1 MNPPDDALH
10 GTGRGAAAGPAQ
22 APSPGAVAG
31 LPPPSPESKTSNVF
45 LVGPMGAGKSTI
57 GRCLAELLQK
67 EFLDSDHEIEAR
79 TGASISLIFEVEGE
93 AGFRRR
99 EASVIDELTQRRNL
113 VLATGGGA
121 VLAADNRARLRA
133 RGLVVYLHAPLDM
146 LVKRMRHDRHRPLL
160 QTADPRRTL
169 EEILKAREPLYRE
182 TADVVVET
190 SSRAP
195 MTVAREIV
203 KQLKD
208 ILPDGT
214 SNEDA

>member
-1 MNPPDDALH
+1 MNPAGDALH
-10 GTGRGAAAGPAQ
+10 GAGDAARS
-22 APSPGAVAG
+22 APSPE
-31 LPPPSPESKTSNVF
+31 PKTSNVF
-45 LVGPMGAGKSTI
+45 LIGPMGAGKSTI
-57 GRCLAELLQK
+57 GRCLAELLHK

-79 TGASISLIFEVEGE
+79 TGASVSLIFEIEGE

-99 EASVIDELTQRRNL
+99 EASVLDELTQRRNL

-121 VLAADNRARLRA
+121 VLSADNRARLRA

-169 EEILKAREPLYRE
+169 GEILKAREPLYRE

-195 MTVAREIV
+195 MSVAREIV
-203 KQLKD
+203 KQLQD
-208 ILPDGT
+208 LMPDDT
-214 SNEDA
+214 SHDDA